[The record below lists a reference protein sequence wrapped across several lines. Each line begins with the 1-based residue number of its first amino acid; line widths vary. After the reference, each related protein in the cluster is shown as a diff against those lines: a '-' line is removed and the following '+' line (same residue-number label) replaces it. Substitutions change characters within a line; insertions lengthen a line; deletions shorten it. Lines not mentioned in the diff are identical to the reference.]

1 MLLAGLCP
9 QLLELCPVCSIGM
22 YGCVGVSC
30 TSEIE
35 AQGWDVPEVT
45 WWVGREA
52 TVQSTGSCLLG
63 ACLAEA
69 ICPAGD
75 GDPRRVVRSGA
86 GGTDCQAGRLPKFRQ
101 NGVLCR

>member
-52 TVQSTGSCLLG
+52 TVQSTG
-63 ACLAEA
+63 LAFWGPVWLKPYVQLEMG
-69 ICPAGD
+69 IQD
-75 GDPRRVVRSGA
+75 G
-86 GGTDCQAGRLPKFRQ
+86 
-101 NGVLCR
+101 